1 MQREQ
6 TAEEVLNQ
14 SIYPQ
19 MRKLTTTEQTQLE
32 KCTCASLGLWP
43 ANKKN
48 TANAVKFHDC
58 NLILWGKMRDKYTNR
73 HLVNGIS
80 CANELDK

>member
-43 ANKKN
+43 ANKKIQQTLSN
-48 TANAVKFHDC
+48 FMTA
-58 NLILWGKMRDKYTNR
+58 I
-73 HLVNGIS
+73 
-80 CANELDK
+80 